1 MIVYELPETGEMCQ
15 LTDILY
21 VHICS
26 GTNLGVIPMT
36 CQFAE
41 VRFTV
46 FARMGIWLLYIV
58 CDPVRGY

>member
-15 LTDILY
+15 PTDILY

-41 VRFTV
+41 VRFAV
-46 FARMGIWLLYIV
+46 FARMGI
-58 CDPVRGY
+58 